1 MGQSVLRD
9 GRVPF
14 RRDGRWPP
22 LPSADRKGVGFRS
35 PNPEWRRWAPR
46 GVQCG
51 NATDPGEA
59 GGSPGESSLFFV
71 KGRAPWNGFAPRE
84 GPVPWKAS
92 RFRRRPVSSRWPL
105 KIRGRGCKS
114 RAGPYPYPQQV
125 SKSASRIRNFG
136 IRIGSKGWVG
146 RAGAR
151 SGAGRAP
158 RLDEAPP
165 PSPTSGETPRPFRP
179 GPPSPLPRGAPS
191 SPASSPPL
199 FPPPSSR
206 RGAGRGSARGAGSG
220 AAGPTPRG
228 FRSGRN
234 QRAPGGAGGPDTRGG
249 RRRRRLWTR
258 AGPFP
263 WIASAAAGVAA
274 APGEPGGC
282 RRGSPPRGAS
292 LHPPIASPEVRGG
305 GGRASR
311 ACGGNLRVG
320 VPPPGPPPGPRFS
333 ARRLAS
339 AGA

>member
-1 MGQSVLRD
+1 MDLLQKKSKVAIIFYLFSFVRGQDNSM
-9 GRVPF
+9 P
-14 RRDGRWPP
+14 
-22 LPSADRKGVGFRS
+22 
-35 PNPEWRRWAPR
+35 
-46 GVQCG
+46 C
-51 NATDPGEA
+51 
-59 GGSPGESSLFFV
+59 
-71 KGRAPWNGFAPRE
+71 
-84 GPVPWKAS
+84 
-92 RFRRRPVSSRWPL
+92 
-105 KIRGRGCKS
+105 
-114 RAGPYPYPQQV
+114 
-125 SKSASRIRNFG
+125 
-136 IRIGSKGWVG
+136 
-146 RAGAR
+146 
-151 SGAGRAP
+151 
-158 RLDEAPP
+158 
-165 PSPTSGETPRPFRP
+165 PRPGRP
-179 GPPSPLPRGAPS
+179 PVLSARAR
-191 SPASSPPL
+191 PPL
-199 FPPPSSR
+199 FPAGPRRPPRRRHLSSPPPSSR

>member
-1 MGQSVLRD
+1 MALRAGSVGL
-9 GRVPF
+9 GR
-14 RRDGRWPP
+14 
-22 LPSADRKGVGFRS
+22 
-35 PNPEWRRWAPR
+35 
-46 GVQCG
+46 
-51 NATDPGEA
+51 EA
-59 GGSPGESSLFFV
+59 GLGARRGWT
-71 KGRAPWNGFAPRE
+71 R
-84 GPVPWKAS
+84 
-92 RFRRRPVSSRWPL
+92 RRRPLPRPGRPPVLSARARPPL
-105 KIRGRGCKS
+105 VP
-114 RAGPYPYPQQV
+114 AGPRRP
-125 SKSASRIRNFG
+125 
-136 IRIGSKGWVG
+136 
-146 RAGAR
+146 
-151 SGAGRAP
+151 P
-158 RLDEAPP
+158 RRRHL
-165 PSPTSGETPRPFRP
+165 
-179 GPPSPLPRGAPS
+179 S
-191 SPASSPPL
+191 S
-199 FPPPSSR
+199 PPPSSR

>member
-1 MGQSVLRD
+1 MLEHCRYG
-9 GRVPF
+9 
-14 RRDGRWPP
+14 
-22 LPSADRKGVGFRS
+22 
-35 PNPEWRRWAPR
+35 
-46 GVQCG
+46 
-51 NATDPGEA
+51 
-59 GGSPGESSLFFV
+59 
-71 KGRAPWNGFAPRE
+71 
-84 GPVPWKAS
+84 
-92 RFRRRPVSSRWPL
+92 
-105 KIRGRGCKS
+105 
-114 RAGPYPYPQQV
+114 
-125 SKSASRIRNFG
+125 KSASRIRNFG

-292 LHPPIASPEVRGG
+292 LHPPHRLSRGAWR
-305 GGRASR
+305 GRA
-311 ACGGNLRVG
+311 G
-320 VPPPGPPPGPRFS
+320 VPRVWGEPPRRCSPAGSAPRAAVFR
-333 ARRLAS
+333 AAPRLGRRLA
-339 AGA
+339 ADLELVRTRGIRLFN